1 MNRRRLMRS
10 RNRMIAGV
18 CAGIAEY
25 LNIDTALV
33 RIIYVLLTIFSAGFP
48 GILIYIIMWIIM
60 PEY

>member
-1 MNRRRLMRS
+1 MYRRRLVRS
-10 RNRMIAGV
+10 QDSMIAGV

-33 RIIYVLLTIFSAGFP
+33 RIIYVLLTIFSAGFF